1 MDNDKNTQLLL
12 TLVSSLASQ
21 AWIQMGKIKNPVT
34 DKIERNIDAASIT
47 IDMLTM
53 LKDKTSNN
61 TSDDEKNF
69 IEHSLRDLQMNF
81 IAEKGK
87 GAVDIFHRDVGCGAF
102 AHLGPFAPEEFGE
115 MADPVRDHGLDHAC
129 WALLN
134 SSEFLYSP

>member
-12 TLVSSLASQ
+12 TLISSLASQ

-87 GAVDIFHRDVGCGAF
+87 G
-102 AHLGPFAPEEFGE
+102 ESNE
-115 MADPVRDHGLDHAC
+115 
-129 WALLN
+129 N
-134 SSEFLYSP
+134 SNEDKQTKKEKSPAKKTKKTKTKK